1 MIKTVYLKKTDS
13 LDESEGLIKI
23 NFDRHINVIVG
34 PKGGGKSTLFDL
46 LASIKNGYLPT
57 NVIEALKNHDL
68 EFVKA
73 EEYNGETILSSTLSK
88 KNEKDKFDDFYKRND
103 VIFQD
108 DPIKKDLNKSEDIE
122 KEKFNYAKEIVQKQ
136 FDKVSGII
144 NRIQTFYNM
153 IYSLINGTHNSINWA
168 NTFNFKKSKDDLNI
182 ISHLNF
188 SIAKFK
194 SLKEIETKNINKVIE
209 NSKEQIG
216 LMKSFKENI
225 DLVSIYNDEKFNKN
239 YQMILDKIIEDY
251 NLLTQLLHNRN
262 KLTKKISNVFDA
274 FNNAYTK
281 QINKIKEQDYDNQG
295 LKTFEKTSKDYFSN
309 FAKQII
315 KLKKIFYELTNTT
328 LEIKF
333 DKEEFEHTFLTYKM
347 PQNGVKFDDDF
358 IYELLKIVLNTPRSE
373 KDLYRWIHENQK
385 ETKNKK
391 DFDQN
396 KIINKISKQ
405 LVDFVQVYA
414 DGYDYKTLSLGQRS
428 IYGIKYKLKRSY
440 NQDLFLDQ
448 PEDNL
453 DNNTIATT
461 ILDLIKERKEQQVFI
476 VTHNANIGILSNP
489 EKVIVADLN
498 NKLNPYQEGAISIDK
513 QNNDTT
519 TTFYLEGGFKYLE
532 ARYIKAKGDN

>member
-1 MIKTVYLKKTDS
+1 MIKAIYFKKTDS

-23 NFDRHINVIVG
+23 DFVRHINVIVG

-46 LASIKNGYLPT
+46 LASIKNGYLPS
-57 NVIEALKNHDL
+57 NVIDALKNHGL

-73 EEYNGETILSSTLSK
+73 EEFNGETILSSTLSK
-88 KNEKDKFDDFYKRND
+88 KNEKDKFNDFYKRND

-108 DPIKKDLNKSEDIE
+108 DPIKKDLNKSDDIE
-122 KEKFNYAKEIVQKQ
+122 KEKYNYAKEIVQKQ
-136 FDKVSGII
+136 FDKVSNII
-144 NRIQTFYNM
+144 NRIQNFYNM
-153 IYSLINGTHNSINWA
+153 IYSLINGSHNSINWA
-168 NTFNFKKSKDDLNI
+168 NTFNFKKTKDDLNI

-188 SIAKFK
+188 SISKFK
-194 SLKEIETKNINKVIE
+194 SLKDIETKNINKIIE

-225 DLVSIYNDEKFNKN
+225 DLTSVYKDDKFNSD
-239 YQMILDKIIEDY
+239 YQKILGNIIE
-251 NLLTQLLHNRN
+251 NHNQLTQLLLNRN
-262 KLTKKISNVFDA
+262 KLTKKIANVFDA
-274 FNNAYTK
+274 FNIAYIR
-281 QINKIKEQDYDNQG
+281 QINKIKELDYNNQG
-295 LKTFEKTSKDYFSN
+295 LKTFEKASKDYFAN

-315 KLKKIFYELTNTT
+315 KLKKIFYELTNTS

-333 DKEEFEHTFLTYKM
+333 DKEELEHTFLTYKM
-347 PQNGVKFDDDF
+347 PQDGVKFDDDF
-358 IYELLKIVLNTPRSE
+358 IYDLLKIVLNTPKSE

-385 ETKNKK
+385 ETKSKK

-396 KIINKISKQ
+396 KIINKISKE
-405 LVDFVQVYA
+405 LVNFVQVYA

-428 IYGIKYKLKRSY
+428 IYGIKYKLKRSN

-461 ILDLIKERKEQQVFI
+461 ILDLIQERKEQQVFI

-498 NKLNPYQEGAISIDK
+498 NKINPYQEGKISLDK
-513 QNNDTT
+513 NSNDTT

-532 ARYIKAKGDN
+532 ARYIKAKGEN

>member
-1 MIKTVYLKKTDS
+1 MIKAIYFKKTDS

-23 NFDRHINVIVG
+23 DFDRHINVIVG

-46 LASIKNGYLPT
+46 LASIKNGYLPS
-57 NVIEALKNHDL
+57 NVIDALKNHGL

-73 EEYNGETILSSTLSK
+73 EEFNGETILSSTLSK
-88 KNEKDKFDDFYKRND
+88 KNEKDKFNDFYKRND

-108 DPIKKDLNKSEDIE
+108 DPIKKDLNKSDDIE
-122 KEKFNYAKEIVQKQ
+122 KEKYNYAKEIVQKQ
-136 FDKVSGII
+136 FDKVSNII
-144 NRIQTFYNM
+144 NRIQNFYNM
-153 IYSLINGTHNSINWA
+153 IYSLINGSHNSINWA
-168 NTFNFKKSKDDLNI
+168 NTFNFKKTKDDLNI

-188 SIAKFK
+188 SISKFK
-194 SLKEIETKNINKVIE
+194 SLKDIETKNINKIIE

-225 DLVSIYNDEKFNKN
+225 DLTSVYKDDKFNSD
-239 YQMILDKIIEDY
+239 YQKILWNIIE
-251 NLLTQLLHNRN
+251 NHNQLTQLLLNRN
-262 KLTKKISNVFDA
+262 KLTKKIANVFDA
-274 FNNAYTK
+274 FNIAYIR
-281 QINKIKEQDYDNQG
+281 QINKIKELDYNNQG
-295 LKTFEKTSKDYFSN
+295 LKTFEKASKDYFAN

-315 KLKKIFYELTNTT
+315 KLKKIFYELTNTS

-333 DKEEFEHTFLTYKM
+333 DKEELEHTFLTYKM
-347 PQNGVKFDDDF
+347 PQDGVKFDDDF
-358 IYELLKIVLNTPRSE
+358 IYDLLKIVLNTPKSE

-385 ETKNKK
+385 ETKSKK

-396 KIINKISKQ
+396 KIINKISKE
-405 LVDFVQVYA
+405 LVNFVQVYA

-428 IYGIKYKLKRSY
+428 IYGIKYKLKRSN

-461 ILDLIKERKEQQVFI
+461 ILDLIQERKEQQVFI

-498 NKLNPYQEGAISIDK
+498 NKINPYQEGKISLDK
-513 QNNDTT
+513 NSNDTT

-532 ARYIKAKGDN
+532 ARYIKAKGEN

>member
-1 MIKTVYLKKTDS
+1 MIKAIYFKKTDS

-23 NFDRHINVIVG
+23 DFDRHINVIVG

-46 LASIKNGYLPT
+46 LASIKNGYLPS
-57 NVIEALKNHDL
+57 NVIDALKNHGL

-73 EEYNGETILSSTLSK
+73 EEFNGETILSSTLSK
-88 KNEKDKFDDFYKRND
+88 KNEKDKFNDFYKRND

-108 DPIKKDLNKSEDIE
+108 DPIKKDLNKSDDIE
-122 KEKFNYAKEIVQKQ
+122 KEKYNYAKEIVQKQ
-136 FDKVSGII
+136 FDKVSNII
-144 NRIQTFYNM
+144 NRIQNFYNM
-153 IYSLINGTHNSINWA
+153 IYSLINGSHNSINWA
-168 NTFNFKKSKDDLNI
+168 NTFNFKKTKDDLNI

-188 SIAKFK
+188 SISKFK
-194 SLKEIETKNINKVIE
+194 SLKDIETKNINKIIE

-225 DLVSIYNDEKFNKN
+225 DLTSVYKDDKFNSD
-239 YQMILDKIIEDY
+239 YQKILGNIIE
-251 NLLTQLLHNRN
+251 NHNQLTQLLLNRN
-262 KLTKKISNVFDA
+262 KLTKKIANVFDA
-274 FNNAYTK
+274 FNIAYIR
-281 QINKIKEQDYDNQG
+281 QINKIKELDYNNQG
-295 LKTFEKTSKDYFSN
+295 LKTFEKASKDYFAN

-315 KLKKIFYELTNTT
+315 KLKKIFYELTNTS

-333 DKEEFEHTFLTYKM
+333 DKEELEHTFLTYKM
-347 PQNGVKFDDDF
+347 PQDGVKFDDDF
-358 IYELLKIVLNTPRSE
+358 IYDLLKIVLNTPKSE

-385 ETKNKK
+385 ETKSKK

-396 KIINKISKQ
+396 KIINKISKE
-405 LVDFVQVYA
+405 LVNFVQVYA

-428 IYGIKYKLKRSY
+428 IYGIKYKLKRSN

-461 ILDLIKERKEQQVFI
+461 ILDLIQERKEQQVFI

-498 NKLNPYQEGAISIDK
+498 NKINPYQEGKISLDK
-513 QNNDTT
+513 NSNDTT

-532 ARYIKAKGDN
+532 ARYIKAKGEN